1 MKGLIYKNLTVF
13 FKDMD
18 KKLVLIAGGTIL
30 LLLIKTGVYAGLLAS
45 IMLAMTTGMQNING
59 FASDEKADWKKY
71 QMAMPISAF
80 SVVAGKYL
88 AVICTV
94 AASLGGSILL
104 NLIASMAFGI
114 WDPVVWEVSLVVSV
128 LIPLLWTGIC
138 LPFTYWFGYQTAQT
152 MGLFV
157 VFPLVYLIKYFEDG
171 PGFFVMSDSVLSYAA
186 AAGAVTAVLFLISM
200 VISAAGCGR
209 RK

>member
-18 KKLVLIAGGTIL
+18 KKLILIAGGTIL

-59 FASDEKADWKKY
+59 FMSDEKADWQRY
-71 QMAMPISAF
+71 QMAMPVSAF

-88 AVICTV
+88 AVICTL

-104 NLIASMAFGI
+104 NLIASAAFGI

-128 LIPLLWTGIC
+128 LIPLLWAEIC
-138 LPFTYWFGYQTAQT
+138 LPFTYWFGYQAAQM
-152 MGLFV
+152 MGLFAV
-157 VFPLVYLIKYFEDG
+157 VPLVYIIKYFEDG
-171 PGFFVMSDSVLSYAA
+171 PGFFVMSDSVLSYAVI
-186 AAGAVTAVLFLISM
+186 AGAVTAVLFFISM
-200 VISAAGCGR
+200 MISAVGCGR